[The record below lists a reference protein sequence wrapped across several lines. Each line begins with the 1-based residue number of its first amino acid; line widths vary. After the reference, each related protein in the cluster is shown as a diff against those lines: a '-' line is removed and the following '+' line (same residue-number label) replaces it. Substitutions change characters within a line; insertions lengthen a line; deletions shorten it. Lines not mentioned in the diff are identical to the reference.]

1 MKFFEC
7 KDYATS
13 LKFQLKQAFNNLEGI
28 QPKLAIFRF
37 DNGES
42 QDTTIY
48 IRQIQRLCN
57 ELGVALELYAMT
69 DAIETIKILSR
80 LNNDRSVHG
89 IMCMQPMDQY
99 FSPDEV
105 SAIKVMITPS
115 KDIDCIND
123 YNISKIAMGS
133 SGYFYPATPLGI
145 AFLLA
150 QFGIEVAGKN
160 IVVVGRSLT
169 VGKPMAW
176 MMTNC
181 NATVTLCHSQTTDL
195 ATHTKNAD
203 IIITCAGTPNLIT
216 GDMIK
221 DDVIII
227 DASINVNE
235 EGKICGDCNFES
247 MMDMEDV
254 IATPVPNGIGAITT
268 VTLMQNL
275 YNAYTENF

>member
-57 ELGVALELYAMT
+57 ELGVALDLYAMT

-150 QFGIEVAGKN
+150 QFGIEIAHFFRRYLQGIVATAATGN
-160 IVVVGRSLT
+160 INSRQNQTLVHRQSGIAVANDSLFI
-169 VGKPMAW
+169 PQ
-176 MMTNC
+176 
-181 NATVTLCHSQTTDL
+181 TLSKCFS
-195 ATHTKNAD
+195 
-203 IIITCAGTPNLIT
+203 
-216 GDMIK
+216 
-221 DDVIII
+221 
-227 DASINVNE
+227 
-235 EGKICGDCNFES
+235 
-247 MMDMEDV
+247 
-254 IATPVPNGIGAITT
+254 
-268 VTLMQNL
+268 
-275 YNAYTENF
+275 